1 METLVKEYREV
12 LKRLYQRRE
21 QLCGRMLDE
30 SRRLRVLDEEIE
42 EVEEALLQMRAYL
55 PR

>member
-1 METLVKEYREV
+1 METMVKEYREV
-12 LKRLYQRRE
+12 LKRLYRRRE
-21 QLCGRMLDE
+21 QLCGQMLEE

-42 EVEEALLQMRAYL
+42 EAEEALMHMRAYL